1 MTTLTSAQYNKLQ
14 KNREQSLQNGL
25 ELEREYPPQIPKV
38 LQAIKAQWDSFC
50 TGLGIYNEY
59 NDEAQ
64 YIAPNGEKRS
74 YTFHDACC

>member
-1 MTTLTSAQYNKLQ
+1 MTTLTQPQYNKLQ
-14 KNREQSLQNGL
+14 RIEGKAYKTAWSLK
-25 ELEREYPPQIPKV
+25 RVSPADSKV
-38 LQAIKAQWDSFC
+38 LQDIKMQWASFC

-64 YIAPNGEKRS
+64 YIDPNGEKRS